1 MMLLRF
7 ALKNL
12 SGAGLRTALNVAVL
26 SLVFVAVVATQ
37 GLLEGMNRQASRAM
51 VDAEYGGGQYWSP
64 GYDPYDP
71 LSISDAQRPVPEALQ
86 RLAAQDNAA
95 EQLIVQGTL
104 YPEGRVFPVLIR
116 GIDPAQQ
123 VIELPSQVLAD
134 SDAEIPALI
143 GERMA
148 RSTGLARG
156 DLVTLQWRDRNGTFD
171 ARDVTVTA
179 VMKTTVQ
186 SIDKG
191 QLWVP
196 LETLRELTDRAG
208 EATLVV
214 VGREV
219 EARPAAGDW
228 SFKTVDFLLTDIHNL
243 IMSKTLGS
251 MIVYLILLFLAMLAV
266 FDTQILSIFHRRK
279 EIGTLMAMGLT
290 RRQVTALFT
299 LEGALIGVF
308 AAGLA
313 LLYGGP
319 ALWWLS
325 RHGWRLPENTDN
337 YGFAIGEVLY
347 PYYGPGLVLL
357 TAVILLVITTGVSY
371 LPARRILHY
380 RATEALR
387 GKLL

>member
-1 MMLLRF
+1 MLLRF

-12 SGAGLRTALNVAVL
+12 AGAGLRTALNVIVL
-26 SLVFVAVVATQ
+26 SLVFVAIVTTQ
-37 GLLEGMNRQASRAM
+37 GLLEGMNRQTSRAM
-51 VDAEYGGGQYWSP
+51 IDAEYGGGQYWSP

-71 LSISDAQRPVPEALQ
+71 LSLSEAQHAVPQDLQ
-86 RLAAQDNAA
+86 DLVERGAAA
-95 EQLIVQGTL
+95 EQLIVQGTI

-123 VIELPSQVLAD
+123 IIDLPSRVLLGAE
-134 SDAEIPALI
+134 AEIPALI

-148 RSTGLARG
+148 RSTGLAAG
-156 DLVTLQWRDRNGTFD
+156 GTVTLQWRDRNGTFD
-171 ARDVTVTA
+171 ARDVTVIE

-191 QLWVP
+191 QIWVP
-196 LETLRELTDRAG
+196 LGTLRELTDRDG

-214 VGREV
+214 IGQGGPAESEV
-219 EARPAAGDW
+219 QGW
-228 SFKTVDFLLTDIHNL
+228 SFKSADFLLTDIRNL
-243 IMSKTLGS
+243 ILSKTLGS
-251 MIVYLILLFLAMLAV
+251 MIVYVILLFLAMLAV

-299 LEGALIGVF
+299 LEGTLIGVF
-308 AAGLA
+308 AAVLA
-313 LLYGGP
+313 VVYGGP

-325 RHGWRLPENTDN
+325 RVGWRLPETTDS
-337 YGFAIGEVLY
+337 YGFAVGEVLY
-347 PYYGPGLVLL
+347 PYYGPSLVLV
-357 TAVILLVITTGVSY
+357 TTVILLLVTTGVSY
-371 LPARRILHY
+371 LPARRILRY
-380 RATEALR
+380 RATEALQ

>member
-1 MMLLRF
+1 MLLRF

-26 SLVFVAVVATQ
+26 SLVFVAIVTTQ

-64 GYDPYDP
+64 DFDPYDP
-71 LSISDAQRPVPEALQ
+71 LSYSQAQEPVPPELQ
-86 RLAAQDNAA
+86 GLAERGAA
-95 EQLIVQGTL
+95 VEQLIVQGTV

-116 GIDPAQQ
+116 GIDPGQELL
-123 VIELPSQVLAD
+123 ELPAHVLGD
-134 SDAEIPALI
+134 SSAEIPALI

-148 RSTGLARG
+148 RSTGLAAG
-156 DLVTLQWRDRNGTFD
+156 DSVTLQWRDRNGTFD
-171 ARDVTVTA
+171 ARDVSIEE

-191 QLWVP
+191 QIWVP
-196 LETLRELTDRAG
+196 IQVLRELTGRYD

-214 VGREV
+214 VRQGETELPTV
-219 EARPAAGDW
+219 EGW

-251 MIVYLILLFLAMLAV
+251 MIVYVILLFLAMLAV
-266 FDTQILSIFHRRK
+266 FDSQILSIFHRRK

-290 RRQVTALFT
+290 RRQVTVLFT
-299 LEGALIGVF
+299 LEGSLIGVF
-308 AAGLA
+308 AAMLA
-313 LLYGGP
+313 FLYGGP

-325 RHGWRLPENTDN
+325 QVGWRLPETTDS
-337 YGFAIGEVLY
+337 YGFAVGEVLY
-347 PYYGPGLVLL
+347 PYYGPVLVAA
-357 TAVILLVITTGVSY
+357 TTVILLAVTTGVSY
-371 LPARRILHY
+371 LPARRILRY

>member
-1 MMLLRF
+1 MLLRF

-26 SLVFVAVVATQ
+26 SFVFVAIVTTQ

-64 GYDPYDP
+64 DFDPYDP
-71 LSISDAQRPVPEALQ
+71 LSYSQAQEPVPPELQ
-86 RLAAQDNAA
+86 GLVERGAAV
-95 EQLIVQGTL
+95 EQLIVQGTI

-116 GIDPAQQ
+116 GIDPGQELL
-123 VIELPSQVLAD
+123 ELPAHVLAE
-134 SDAEIPALI
+134 SSAEIPALI

-148 RSTGLARG
+148 RSTGLGAG
-156 DLVTLQWRDRNGTFD
+156 DSVTLQWRDRNGTFD
-171 ARDVTVTA
+171 ARDVSINE

-191 QLWVP
+191 QIWVP
-196 LETLRELTDRAG
+196 IQVLRELTGRYD

-214 VGREV
+214 VRQGETELPTV
-219 EARPAAGDW
+219 EGW

-251 MIVYLILLFLAMLAV
+251 MIVYVILLFLAMLAV
-266 FDTQILSIFHRRK
+266 FDSQILSIFHRRK

-299 LEGALIGVF
+299 LEGTLIGVF
-308 AAGLA
+308 AAVLA
-313 LLYGGP
+313 FAYGGP

-325 RHGWRLPENTDN
+325 RVGWRLPETTDS
-337 YGFAIGEVLY
+337 YGFAVGEVLY
-347 PYYGPGLVLL
+347 PYYGPWLVTVT
-357 TAVILLVITTGVSY
+357 TAILLAVTTGVSY
-371 LPARRILHY
+371 LPARRILRY

>member
-12 SGAGLRTALNVAVL
+12 TGAGLRTALNVVVL
-26 SLVFVAVVATQ
+26 SLVFVAIVTTQ

-51 VDAEYGGGQYWSP
+51 IDAEYGGGQYWSP
-64 GYDPYDP
+64 DFDPYDP
-71 LSISDAQRPVPEALQ
+71 LSYSQAQAPLPPE
-86 RLAAQDNAA
+86 LAELVARGSAV
-95 EQLIVQGTL
+95 EELIVQGTV

-116 GIDPAQQ
+116 GIDPGQDLLD
-123 VIELPSQVLAD
+123 LPAHALGD
-134 SDAEIPALI
+134 SSAEIPALI

-148 RSTGLARG
+148 RSTGLAKG
-156 DLVTLQWRDRNGTFD
+156 DSVTLQWRDRNGTFD
-171 ARDVTVTA
+171 ARDVSIDE

-196 LETLRELTDRAG
+196 IEVLRDLTGRHD

-214 VGREV
+214 VRQGETAVPEV
-219 EARPAAGDW
+219 ESW
-228 SFKTVDFLLTDIHNL
+228 L
-243 IMSKTLGS
+243 
-251 MIVYLILLFLAMLAV
+251 IVYVILLFLAMLAV

-290 RRQVTALFT
+290 RRQVTLIFT
-299 LEGALIGVF
+299 LEGTLIGVF
-308 AAGLA
+308 AAVLA

-325 RHGWRLPENTDN
+325 RVGWRLPETTDS
-337 YGFAIGEVLY
+337 YGFAVGEVLY
-347 PYYGPGLVLL
+347 PYYGPWLVTLTTAILL
-357 TAVILLVITTGVSY
+357 TVTAGVSY
-371 LPARRILHY
+371 LPARRILRY

-387 GKLL
+387 GKML

>member
-12 SGAGLRTALNVAVL
+12 TGAGLRTALNVVVL
-26 SLVFVAVVATQ
+26 SLVFVAIVTTQ

-51 VDAEYGGGQYWSP
+51 IDAEYGGGQYWSP
-64 GYDPYDP
+64 DFDPYDP
-71 LSISDAQRPVPEALQ
+71 LSYSQAQAPLPPELSELVA
-86 RLAAQDNAA
+86 RGSAV
-95 EQLIVQGTL
+95 EELIVQGTV

-116 GIDPAQQ
+116 GIDPGQDLLD
-123 VIELPSQVLAD
+123 LPAHALGD
-134 SDAEIPALI
+134 SSAEIPALI

-148 RSTGLARG
+148 RSTGLAKG
-156 DLVTLQWRDRNGTFD
+156 DSVTLQWRDRNGTFD
-171 ARDVTVTA
+171 ARDVSIDE

-196 LETLRELTDRAG
+196 IEVLRDLTGRHD

-214 VGREV
+214 VRQGETAVPEV
-219 EARPAAGDW
+219 ESWP
-228 SFKTVDFLLTDIHNL
+228 FKTVDFLLSDIRNL

-251 MIVYLILLFLAMLAV
+251 MIVYVILLFLAMLAV

-290 RRQVTALFT
+290 RRQVTLIFT
-299 LEGALIGVF
+299 LEGTLIGVF
-308 AAGLA
+308 AAVLA

-325 RHGWRLPENTDN
+325 RVGWRLPETTDS
-337 YGFAIGEVLY
+337 YGFAVGEVLY
-347 PYYGPGLVLL
+347 PYYGPWLVTLTTAILL
-357 TAVILLVITTGVSY
+357 TVTAGVSY
-371 LPARRILHY
+371 LPARRILRY

-387 GKLL
+387 GKML

>member
-1 MMLLRF
+1 MLLRF

-12 SGAGLRTALNVAVL
+12 TGAGLRTALNVTVL
-26 SLVFVAVVATQ
+26 SLVFVAIVTTQ

-51 VDAEYGGGQYWSP
+51 IDAEYGGGQYWSP
-64 GYDPYDP
+64 DFDPYDP
-71 LSISDAQRPVPEALQ
+71 LSYSQAQAPLPPE
-86 RLAAQDNAA
+86 LAELVGRGSAVD
-95 EQLIVQGTL
+95 ELIVQGTV

-116 GIDPAQQ
+116 GIDPGQDLLD
-123 VIELPSQVLAD
+123 LPINALGGS
-134 SDAEIPALI
+134 SAEIPALI

-148 RSTGLARG
+148 RSTGLAEG
-156 DLVTLQWRDRNGTFD
+156 DSVTLQWRDRNGTFD
-171 ARDVTVTA
+171 ARDVSIDV

-196 LETLRELTDRAG
+196 IEVLRDLTGRRG
-208 EATLVV
+208 ESTLVV
-214 VGREV
+214 VRQGATALPDV
-219 EARPAAGDW
+219 EDW
-228 SFKTVDFLLTDIHNL
+228 SFQTVDFLLTHIHHL

-251 MIVYLILLFLAMLAV
+251 MIVYVILLFLAMLAV

-299 LEGALIGVF
+299 LEGTLIGVF
-308 AAGLA
+308 AAILA
-313 LLYGGP
+313 CLYGGP

-325 RHGWRLPENTDN
+325 RVGWRLPETTDS

-347 PYYGPGLVLL
+347 PYYGPWLVAL
-357 TAVILLVITTGVSY
+357 TTAILLFVTAGVSY
-371 LPARRILHY
+371 LPARRILRY

-387 GKLL
+387 GKML